1 MKKIIVSVLM
11 LLVVYPL
18 FAQQPS
24 ESEEKN
30 VLKVNTLSLIIGTG
44 SIFYERELAD
54 NISGQMG
61 VAYLNY
67 NISDTKF
74 RGLILTPEVRFYPRG
89 NAIDG
94 FYVAP
99 YMRYQDFSLKGDGGG
114 EATYSNIGGGILLG
128 RQWVTNSGFT
138 MDLFLVDTMAL
149 AKLRLTPA
157 LRAILMF
164 PTSMVLEPVL
174 VLQLVLHF
182 NRVEGFVKNNTP
194 SESFLEGVL
203 V

>member
-67 NISDTKF
+67 NISDTK
-74 RGLILTPEVRFYPRG
+74 LEV
-89 NAIDG
+89 
-94 FYVAP
+94 
-99 YMRYQDFSLKGDGGG
+99 
-114 EATYSNIGGGILLG
+114 
-128 RQWVTNSGFT
+128 
-138 MDLFLVDTMAL
+138 LF
-149 AKLRLTPA
+149 
-157 LRAILMF
+157 
-164 PTSMVLEPVL
+164 
-174 VLQLVLHF
+174 
-182 NRVEGFVKNNTP
+182 
-194 SESFLEGVL
+194 
-203 V
+203 

>member
-11 LLVVYPL
+11 ILVVCPL
-18 FAQQPS
+18 FAQEPR

-30 VLKVNTLSLIIGTG
+30 VLKINTLSLIIGTG
-44 SIFYERELAD
+44 SIFYERELTD

-74 RGLILTPEVRFYPRG
+74 RGLILTPEVRFYPKG

-138 MDLFLVDTMAL
+138 MDLFFGGHYGSGKIEIDTGAEGDFDVSNFDGF
-149 AKLRLTPA
+149 RT
-157 LRAILMF
+157 RVGFAI
-164 PTSMVLEPVL
+164 
-174 VLQLVLHF
+174 
-182 NRVEGFVKNNTP
+182 GFA
-194 SESFLEGVL
+194 F
-203 V
+203 